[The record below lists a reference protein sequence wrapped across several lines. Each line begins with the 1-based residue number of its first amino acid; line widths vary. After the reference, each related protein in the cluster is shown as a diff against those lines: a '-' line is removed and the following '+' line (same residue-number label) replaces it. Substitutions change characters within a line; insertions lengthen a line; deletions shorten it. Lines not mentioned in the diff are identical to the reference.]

1 MIDYKKMDNKKLYK
15 AIMEDVAK
23 IVKRHINENYQSWME
38 ENDDMYHQAVDI
50 LAEKA
55 IEELIGDLEQE
66 QFLANATDLH
76 DCEYYDIELLFSIL
90 NDVYEESENKYFK
103 LMDIIEKKPFSIK
116 DMLKRFEGKTYG
128 SVDLFQNW
136 VNENKYD
143 VLDEEM
149 IESLEDRYGVASIV
163 NKKQLGGGGFEMERH
178 LEIDCSKKIAEIIK
192 NMF

>member
-38 ENDDMYHQAVDI
+38 ENDDMYNQAVDI

-66 QFLANATDLH
+66 QFLANATDLQ

>member
-76 DCEYYDIELLFSIL
+76 NCEYYEIELLFSIL

-103 LMDIIEKKPFSIK
+103 LMDILEKPFSIK
-116 DMLKRFEGKTYG
+116 DTLKRFEGKTYG